1 MTRGGIARQFIA
13 FSIPLLIGN
22 LFQQLY
28 NMADSIIVGN
38 CNGAEALAAVGTSG
52 LPMDVMLAVF
62 LGFSAAATI
71 MVSQYAGAGDQE
83 TIRDVVRTANNFL
96 NSLCGADYGN
106 RNSGWKTHFA
116 GNAGSGRCH

>member
-1 MTRGGIARQFIA
+1 MWGKTRKRQAMDMTRGSIAKQFIA

-71 MVSQYAGAGDQE
+71 MAVSY
-83 TIRDVVRTANNFL
+83 THLDVYKRQAVYRSTSEQNL
-96 NSLCGADYGN
+96 N
-106 RNSGWKTHFA
+106 
-116 GNAGSGRCH
+116 